1 MIKKIHR
8 KHMDRFKRM
17 ERFLYDKP
25 LHKVPAFAGT
35 AIILLLLLPSIS
47 KGNDWGSYL
56 SFLIV
61 LFLSI
66 YFLFFLVFILRHS
79 LKSLFKAQNL
89 WRLLVSYVLFIIAVL
104 LLFSLGYLSIEK
116 MHRGY
121 ITYGKCSDHFEVIQ
135 IERDSQKATDYF
147 YFSTITLFTVGYGD
161 ICPMG
166 WSKFLSMFNAF
177 IGNFISV
184 ILMVLVITAY
194 VNRGTKRR

>member
-1 MIKKIHR
+1 MVKNFHKEHL
-8 KHMDRFKRM
+8 DRFARI
-17 ERFLYDKP
+17 E
-25 LHKVPAFAGT
+25 
-35 AIILLLLLPSIS
+35 IILLLLPAIS
-47 KGNDWGSYL
+47 RGHDWGSYV
-56 SFLIV
+56 SFIIG
-61 LFLSI
+61 LFISI
-66 YFLFFLVFILRHS
+66 YFLFFLVYVLRHS

-121 ITYGKCSDHFEVIQ
+121 ITYGACSDSFDVTQ
-135 IERDSQKATDYF
+135 IERDSYKSTDYF

-166 WSKFLSMFNAF
+166 WSKFLSMLNAF
-177 IGNFISV
+177 VGNFISV

-194 VNRGTKRR
+194 VNRGSRRS